1 MVADVGVS
9 RYPNGGER
17 LQRLGQPE
25 RLRRC
30 ERFEDSITKHGEVS
44 FPTQVRYD
52 VVFIIGPF
60 IIIKALMNREQ
71 VLCQHGKNHKK
82 HGDNILCNG
91 HARSASQKVLQKCTG
106 VLQNCIQS
114 DGAESSALGLV
125 RGMPKRC
132 RRSHKDLRLMPSFCA
147 SSVSFMAS

>member
-1 MVADVGVS
+1 MS
-9 RYPNGGER
+9 
-17 LQRLGQPE
+17 
-25 RLRRC
+25 
-30 ERFEDSITKHGEVS
+30 RFEYCITKHGEVS

-60 IIIKALMNREQ
+60 IIIKALMKRQQ

-82 HGDNILCNG
+82 HGDNILLNG
-91 HARSASQKVLQKCTG
+91 HARSAPQKVLQKCTG

-114 DGAESSALGLV
+114 DEAEPSAFGLV

-132 RRSHKDLRLMPSFCA
+132 LRSHKDLRLMPSFCA